1 MVIKA
6 VMMDEQ
12 YYQQLVKRYLDGS
25 ASDDELEVFAHLVK
39 EGKLDASLYS
49 ALNAEAGIIPD
60 EEVSINHV
68 TKKSYRLPVWFK
80 YAASVLLFT
89 FIAASFYINKWNKK
103 EQAVQTKTVKNDA
116 VPGSDKAIL
125 TLANGKKI
133 MLGTLGTGTIAR
145 QGATQ
150 VEKVKGGHLVY
161 QALGNNAQTPGGA
174 APQEVTYNSIS
185 TPKGGQYTVTL
196 PDGSK
201 VWLNAVSSITFP
213 TEFKEHERKVS
224 ITGEVYFEVAKNK
237 NMPFTVQSNGQN
249 VKVLGTHF
257 NINAY
262 DDENKTRT
270 TLLEG
275 SVQISANNS
284 SKILTPGQQAD
295 VDDHQITI
303 INGSDAETA
312 VAWKNG
318 NFIFNDADLPSLMRQ
333 LARWYDVTIIYQ
345 GNVGEHEF
353 VGQIKRSA
361 KLSSVLKILA
371 VSGVHFTIS
380 GKNLYIQP

>member
-1 MVIKA
+1 
-6 VMMDEQ
+6 MDEQ
-12 YYQQLVKRYLDGS
+12 YYQQLVKRYLDGT
-25 ASDDELEVFAHLVK
+25 ASDDELEIFAHLVK
-39 EGKLDASLYS
+39 EGKLDASLCS
-49 ALNAEAGIIPD
+49 VLNAEADINPD
-60 EEVSINHV
+60 EEERTSTVIKRN
-68 TKKSYRLPVWFK
+68 YRLSVWFK
-80 YAASVLLFT
+80 YAAAILLFT
-89 FIAASFYINKWNKK
+89 FIAASFYIHKWNKK
-103 EQAVQTKTVKNDA
+103 EQIGNSQAAKNDA

-133 MLGTLGTGTIAR
+133 ILGTLGTGTIAQ
-145 QGATQ
+145 QGSTQ
-150 VEKVKGGHLVY
+150 IEKAKGGHLIY
-161 QALGNNAQTPGGA
+161 QALDNNANPGDNA
-174 APQEVTYNSIS
+174 APQEITYNTIS
-185 TPKGGQYTVTL
+185 TPKGGQYAVTL

-201 VWLNAVSSITFP
+201 VWLNSVSSITFP
-213 TEFKEHERKVS
+213 TVFKAHERNVS

-237 NMPFTVQSNGQN
+237 KMPFVVNSNGQN

-275 SVQISANNS
+275 SIQVSANNS

-303 INGSDAETA
+303 INGNDADAA

-318 NFIFNDADLPSLMRQ
+318 NFVFNDADLPSLMRQ
-333 LARWYDVTIIYQ
+333 LARWYDVNIIYK

-361 KLSSVLKILA
+361 KLSSVLEILA
-371 VSGVHFTIS
+371 VSGIHFTIN

>member
-1 MVIKA
+1 
-6 VMMDEQ
+6 MDEQ

-39 EGKLDASLYS
+39 EGKLDASLHS
-49 ALNAEAGIIPD
+49 ALNTEAGINPD
-60 EEVSINHV
+60 DEVSINSV
-68 TKKSYRLPVWFK
+68 IKKNYALPVWFK

-89 FIAASFYINKWNKK
+89 FITASFYINKWNKK
-103 EQAVQTKTVKNDA
+103 EQAEHTQIVKNDA

-133 MLGTLGTGTIAR
+133 MLGTLGTGTIAQ
-145 QGATQ
+145 QGSTQ

-161 QALGNNAQTPGGA
+161 QALNNNSQTQGGA
-174 APQEVTYNSIS
+174 IPQEVTYNTIS
-185 TPKGGQYTVTL
+185 TPKGGQYAVTL

-201 VWLNAVSSITFP
+201 VWLNSISSITFP
-213 TEFKEHERKVS
+213 TEFKGHERNVS

-237 NMPFTVQSNGQN
+237 NMPFIVQSNGQN

-333 LARWYDVTIIYQ
+333 LARWYDVNIIYK
-345 GNVGEHEF
+345 GDVGEHEF

-361 KLSSVLKILA
+361 KLSSVLQILA
-371 VSGVHFTIS
+371 VSGIHFTIN